1 MIAVFVN
8 MATVLVGSLLGILL
22 RNRLKP
28 SLQEAI
34 MKALGLCTL
43 LIAISTA
50 ITTQALLCVILCMV
64 IGTAIGEWMRID
76 DGIEHAGD
84 FIRDRVLKGRAGESR
99 FTEGFV
105 SACILFCIGSM
116 TIVGS
121 LEAGINHNYS
131 IIFAKSTMDFV
142 SSMAFGAAMG
152 FGVTCSALFIL
163 VFQGGLTLLSG
174 LLAPVL
180 STAVVTEMSAVGGV
194 ILIGMGI
201 NILGLAKE
209 RIKVSNMLPAI
220 FLPIAYFPLADWLS
234 GLF

>member
-64 IGTAIGEWMRID
+64 IGTAIGEWLRID

-84 FIRDRVLKGRAGESR
+84 FIRDKVLKGKAGESR

-105 SACILFCIGSM
+105 DPVNG
-116 TIVGS
+116 
-121 LEAGINHNYS
+121 
-131 IIFAKSTMDFV
+131 
-142 SSMAFGAAMG
+142 
-152 FGVTCSALFIL
+152 L
-163 VFQGGLTLLSG
+163 V
-174 LLAPVL
+174 
-180 STAVVTEMSAVGGV
+180 
-194 ILIGMGI
+194 
-201 NILGLAKE
+201 
-209 RIKVSNMLPAI
+209 R
-220 FLPIAYFPLADWLS
+220 FLNL
-234 GLF
+234 

>member
-50 ITTQALLCVILCMV
+50 ITTQALLCVIICMV
-64 IGTAIGEWMRID
+64 IGTAIGEWLRID

-84 FIRDRVLKGRAGESR
+84 FIKEKVLRGRAGESR

-121 LEAGINHNYS
+121 LEAGINRNYS

-152 FGVTCSALFIL
+152 FGVTCSALFVL

-201 NILGLAKE
+201 NILGLSRE

-220 FLPIAYFPLADWLS
+220 FLPIAYFPLANWLS

>member
-8 MATVLVGSLLGILL
+8 TLTVLCGSLLGILL
-22 RNRLKP
+22 RNRLKA

-34 MKALGLCTL
+34 MKALGLCTMV
-43 LIAISTA
+43 IAVSSA
-50 ITTQALLCVILCMV
+50 IATQALLCVIVCMV
-64 IGTAIGEWMRID
+64 LGTAVGEWLRID

-84 FIRDRVLKGRAGESR
+84 FIKARIFKGRGGESR

-131 IIFAKSTMDFV
+131 IIYAKSTMDFV

-152 FGVTCSALFIL
+152 LGVTCSALFVL
-163 VFQGGLTLLSG
+163 VFQGALTLLSS

-194 ILIGMGI
+194 ILIGMAI
-201 NILGLAKE
+201 NILGLGRE

-220 FLPIAYFPLADWLS
+220 FLPIAYFPLLNWLS
-234 GLF
+234 GLL

>member
-1 MIAVFVN
+1 MIAVLVN
-8 MATVLVGSLLGILL
+8 TATVLCGSLIGILL
-22 RNRLKP
+22 RNRLKA
-28 SLQEAI
+28 SLQEAL
-34 MKALGLCTL
+34 MKALALCTAV
-43 LIAISTA
+43 IGISSAIG
-50 ITTQALLCVILCMV
+50 TQALLCVILCMV
-64 IGTAIGEWMRID
+64 IGTALGEFWRID

-84 FIRDRVLKGRAGESR
+84 AIKEKLFRYQTGESR

-105 SACILFCIGSM
+105 SASILFCIGSM

-131 IIFAKSTMDFV
+131 IIYAKSTMDFV

-152 FGVTCSALFIL
+152 LGVTCSALFVL
-163 VFQGGLTLLSG
+163 VFQGALTLLSG

-194 ILIGMGI
+194 ILIGMAV
-201 NILGLAKE
+201 NMLGLGRE

-220 FLPIAYFPLADWLS
+220 FLPIAYIPLANWLS